1 MTRRTR
7 DVPAA
12 SSRRRLLA
20 VLAGAAA
27 VALAVTVILVRPE
40 APGTGRAAAATAAET
55 TPSPVVRSSAA
66 PRPSAPRSPATT
78 TVPAAPDP
86 AHEAELREVAAGL
99 PPVALGS
106 PALWDQWLP
115 EGKPYPGAD
124 LADDLSTCPVLS
136 SRLEAVTG
144 QEMSYWT
151 GTLPGGP
158 FGCTWVEI
166 PLSGQ
171 DNDYD
176 YVVGVGFLADGTTVE
191 PFRQFREKPGPGTR
205 PCPSA
210 DLPSVRAGSLLV
222 RCTSAGSTVWT
233 LAVPDTRLAG
243 GLWVLTAQSKDSTP
257 VRPAAILPVLVDGV
271 IAAFG

>member
-1 MTRRTR
+1 MTRWTHA
-7 DVPAA
+7 VPAA
-12 SSRRRLLA
+12 ASRRRLLP

-27 VALAVTVILVRPE
+27 VALAVTVTLVRPE
-40 APGTGRAAAATAAET
+40 APGTGRAAAATAAPT
-55 TPSPVVRSSAA
+55 AVRSSTA
-66 PRPSAPRSPATT
+66 PEQAVPRSPATT
-78 TVPAAPDP
+78 VAAADA

-106 PALWDQWLP
+106 PALWDRWLP

-136 SRLEAVTG
+136 SRLGAVTG

-151 GTLPGGP
+151 GTLPSGP
-158 FGCTWVEI
+158 FGCAWVEI

-176 YVVGVGFLADGTTVE
+176 YVVSVGFLADGTTVE
-191 PFRQFREKPGPGTR
+191 AFRQFREGPGPGTR
-205 PCPSA
+205 PCPST
-210 DLPSVRAGSLLV
+210 DLPSVSAGSLLV
-222 RCTSAGSTVWT
+222 RCTSAGSSVWT